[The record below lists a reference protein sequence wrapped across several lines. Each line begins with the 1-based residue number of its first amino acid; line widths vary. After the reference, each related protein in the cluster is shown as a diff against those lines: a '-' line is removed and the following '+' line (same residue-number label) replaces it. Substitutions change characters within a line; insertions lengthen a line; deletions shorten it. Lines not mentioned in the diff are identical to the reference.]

1 MKNFTKYITGIGL
14 TIIIVSCS
22 SFTVKP
28 DYIRSVGETDAGT
41 VLKAYV
47 GDIIYTKYDY
57 NSRDFTRVTTTIS
70 LGLLAGEIAL
80 TDSVMLRSTVNGQSG
95 ACGTAQVG
103 LYYMQVC
110 LIDADRDNVF
120 EAWEMPTGNS
130 GKLKNNPVPYSYQ
143 TADNVDG
150 VKKELIYQ
158 GIDDET
164 LRFRYREYIKDI
176 VRPAY
181 DQTVEYNLEE
191 DKIVTFRGMRMLIES
206 ATNQDITYRIIS
218 GTVELWKSTL
228 K

>member
-1 MKNFTKYITGIGL
+1 
-14 TIIIVSCS
+14 
-22 SFTVKP
+22 
-28 DYIRSVGETDAGT
+28 
-41 VLKAYV
+41 
-47 GDIIYTKYDY
+47 
-57 NSRDFTRVTTTIS
+57 
-70 LGLLAGEIAL
+70 
-80 TDSVMLRSTVNGQSG
+80 
-95 ACGTAQVG
+95 
-103 LYYMQVC
+103 MQVC

-120 EAWEMPTGNS
+120 EAWEMPNGNS

-181 DQTVEYNLEE
+181 DQTVEYNLDE

-218 GTVELWKSTL
+218 GTVEL
-228 K
+228 